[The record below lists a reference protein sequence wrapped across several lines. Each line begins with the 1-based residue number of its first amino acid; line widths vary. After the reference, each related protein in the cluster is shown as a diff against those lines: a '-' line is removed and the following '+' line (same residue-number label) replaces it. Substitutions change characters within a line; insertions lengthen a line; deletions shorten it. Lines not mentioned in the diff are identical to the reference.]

1 MYVCVL
7 RVNNMFYLF
16 NLCLFCLMFVWVIR
30 WSARAIKSYA
40 LAELEARKLR
50 YPNMGTE
57 ALLMGILVEGLLQPV
72 CLFSFLQIA

>member
-1 MYVCVL
+1 MCYEGKQHVL
-7 RVNNMFYLF
+7 FIQFV
-16 NLCLFCLMFVWVIR
+16 LFCLMFVWVIR